1 LDIREKLKK
10 VPEYIKKIPG
20 TIKRLPEI
28 IRDAIRGYIESYRKG
43 VEKFGIWWTIFQ
55 LSIWGFVLI
64 FILTAVIIVV
74 VYLPKIEMIYW
85 DLR

>member
-1 LDIREKLKK
+1 MDIREKLKK
-10 VPEYIKKIPG
+10 IPEYLKKIPG
-20 TIKRLPEI
+20 KIKKLPA
-28 IRDAIRGYIESYRKG
+28 AIREGIQGYRASYRIG

-64 FILTAVIIVV
+64 FILTAVIIMV

>member
-1 LDIREKLKK
+1 MDIREKLKK
-10 VPEYIKKIPG
+10 IPEYIKKIPG
-20 TIKRLPEI
+20 KIRHLPEA
-28 IRDAIRGYIESYRKG
+28 IRDGIQGYKKSYRNG

-55 LSIWGFVLI
+55 ISIWSFVLI

-85 DLR
+85 DLQ